1 MFFKIIIVGTLLV
14 AATSVKQNENV
25 VEINPFIVNGTDA
38 VIEEFPFLVALRINA
53 RLSCAGSLLNEYWI
67 LTAAHCLYNTTADQF
82 TIEYATTKQEQ
93 GVNGTNIAFVEQ
105 NYIFEG
111 YQPRTLRN
119 DIALMKLKTPI
130 NTGLFDTFVKLAP
143 QGNYWKTGTP
153 TTAVGWG
160 RTGVNDLISNLFID
174 FL

>member
-1 MFFKIIIVGTLLV
+1 MFFKLIIVGTLLV
-14 AATSVKQNENV
+14 VATSVAQQQNS

-38 VIEEFPFLVALRINA
+38 TIEEFPFLVSLRFFA
-53 RLSCAGSLLNEYWI
+53 RLTCAGSLLNEIWV
-67 LTAAHCLYNTTADQF
+67 LTAAHCLYQTTPDEF
-82 TIEYATTKQEQ
+82 TIEYATTIQRQ

-105 NYIFEG
+105 NIIHED

-143 QGNYWKTGTP
+143 QGSYWKTGTP

-160 RTGVNDLISNLFID
+160 RTGVND
-174 FL
+174 